1 MFLIQNKKIIKWTNY
16 DFKLDEENEN
26 LENNL
31 ETDVAQ
37 NLISDF
43 CFVILTLRGP
53 FHREDFKFKKKH
65 RGAGLISEKTEVL

>member
-1 MFLIQNKKIIKWTNY
+1 MTLLCTYTKI
-16 DFKLDEENEN
+16 
-26 LENNL
+26 

-37 NLISDF
+37 NLINNF